1 MATALEDDVLAIL
14 RPGGLL
20 TVDTIAQSLKLSP
33 WRVSRALNT
42 LRRNGDAFQNHQ
54 SQWQLSAGQ
63 QRPGRRGKR

>member
-20 TVDTIAQSLKLSP
+20 TVDTIAQSLELSQ
-33 WRVSRALNT
+33 WRVARALNA
-42 LRRNGDAFQNHQ
+42 LRRNGNAFQNRQ

-63 QRPGRRGKR
+63 QRPGRRAER